1 MNSHIGKFASG
12 LRAGKR
18 ILNIAAATTLVG
30 AGLALSYQASAGAVT
45 VKPAAVQSYG
55 HLTGV
60 GFRSFLLCG
69 GGGHCGHNWWGACAH
84 NCGGGCHCHDGHDGR
99 RGRRGRQGVQGV
111 QGRQGPRGPQGVQ
124 GPQGPQG
131 PAGRNNGI
139 DTAFQ
144 GNNKFIGRVVNGTAL
159 IRDPRTTP
167 PWNNISTLAG
177 FPSGATDI
185 SLAVMGNTLHVTV
198 LGAGGEVR
206 QTQCTLNPTPGTG
219 NNPAWP
225 GNCTAFENLTP
236 PL

>member
-1 MNSHIGKFASG
+1 MNSHIRKFASG

-18 ILNIAAATTLVG
+18 VLNIAAATTLAG
-30 AGLALSYQASAGAVT
+30 AGLALSYQAPAAAIT
-45 VKPAAVQSYG
+45 AKPAAVQSYG

-69 GGGHCGHNWWGACAH
+69 GGHCGGPYRWNTCAH
-84 NCGGGCHCHDGHDGR
+84 RCHHHHHHCCNCHDGR
-99 RGRRGRQGVQGV
+99 RGRRGVQGV
-111 QGRQGPRGPQGVQ
+111 QGPQGPRGPQGVQ
-124 GPQGPQG
+124 GPRGE
-131 PAGRNNGI
+131 AGRNAGI

-144 GNNKFIGRVVNGTAL
+144 GNNKFIGRVENGTAL

-167 PWNNISTLAG
+167 PWNNISTLVG
-177 FPSGATDI
+177 FPAGATDI

-198 LGAGGEVR
+198 LGADGAVR
-206 QTQCTLNPTPGTG
+206 QTSCTVNPTPGTG

-225 GNCTAFENLTP
+225 GNCTDFVNLTP